1 MSTNTLTWSA
11 QEDIDSPWR
20 RIQWTLPL
28 ALLICAFASIL
39 FVYYM
44 EHTVSHTP
52 EPLPVDA
59 ELVELP
65 ASPIP
70 QPPSRQRVPAP
81 KQAQPTPQIQQEQP
95 SVKPAPTPPAVAP
108 VSASPATT
116 NNTAVADRNR
126 SAQPSVQP
134 LPVIPDD
141 LRQDAMN
148 EVATARFHIAADG
161 SVTVELAKPTQNPR
175 LNRLLLETL
184 KVWKFT
190 PAIVDGKPVASVEV
204 IVVRVQVK

>member
-1 MSTNTLTWSA
+1 MSTNTLTWFA

-65 ASPIP
+65 ASAL
-70 QPPSRQRVPAP
+70 PPSHQKAPAP
-81 KQAQPTPQIQQEQP
+81 RQAQPSLPIQQEPP
-95 SVKPAPTPPAVAP
+95 SVNPAPTAPPVVPAAT
-108 VSASPATT
+108 SPATT
-116 NNTAVADRNR
+116 NNTPVPITNR

-141 LRQDAMN
+141 LRQDAMS
-148 EVATARFHIAADG
+148 EVATARFHIAVDG
-161 SVTVELAKPTQNPR
+161 SVTVELVKPTQNPR
-175 LNRLLLETL
+175 LNRLLGDTESLEIL
-184 KVWKFT
+184 
-190 PAIVDGKPVASVEV
+190 AGNY
-204 IVVRVQVK
+204 

>member
-1 MSTNTLTWSA
+1 MSTNSLTWFA

-28 ALLICAFASIL
+28 ALLICAIASIL

-59 ELVELP
+59 QLVELP
-65 ASPIP
+65 AASIP
-70 QPPSRQRVPAP
+70 QPPSRQKVPAP
-81 KQAQPTPQIQQEQP
+81 KQAQPIPQIQQDQP
-95 SVKPAPTPPAVAP
+95 SVNPAPITPPVTPVATSSATDSTP
-108 VSASPATT
+108 VP
-116 NNTAVADRNR
+116 DRNR

-141 LRQDAMN
+141 LRQEAMT
-148 EVATARFHIAADG
+148 EVATARFHIAVDG
-161 SVTVELAKPTQNPR
+161 SVTVELVKPTQNPR

-190 PAIVDGKPVASVEV
+190 PAIIDGKPVASVEV